1 MQMETVTEDTPMGGN
16 GRKIALE
23 GGFFYKE
30 QELGLVTAWIPPPPH
45 LRGLERRDIG
55 LREMLQKPWVELV
68 HYLLRG
74 WWIPLR
80 LGNALPSV
88 SSQRPF

>member
-30 QELGLVTAWIPPPPH
+30 QELGLVTAWIPPPPPTSGV
-45 LRGLERRDIG
+45 LRD
-55 LREMLQKPWVELV
+55 VTLV
-68 HYLLRG
+68 FEKCFRSLG
-74 WWIPLR
+74 WNLFITYSAGGGYPCD
-80 LGNALPSV
+80 
-88 SSQRPF
+88 